1 MFIQVI
7 KGKVSDRAAVQAH
20 MDRWHDELSAG
31 AQGWLGT
38 TAGVAADGTM
48 VALVR
53 FEDAAAAQRN
63 SDRPEQGEWWAGM
76 ERLIEGEAS
85 FQDSQ
90 RVMVD
95 VRGNPEDAGFVQVM
109 QGGST
114 DPERAW
120 KLMEE
125 DDTDWSAFRP
135 DILGSISIGH
145 PDGRWTMV
153 NYFTSEAEARAGEQK
168 EPTPEM
174 AQMMDELNSL
184 ADGPPTFI
192 DITEPVY
199 SSPRT

>member
-1 MFIQVI
+1 MFVQVI
-7 KGKVSDRAAVQAH
+7 KGKVSDPAAVRAH
-20 MDRWHDELSAG
+20 MDRWVDELSPG
-31 AQGWLGT
+31 AQGWLGS
-38 TAGVAADGTM
+38 TAGIAADGTL
-48 VALVR
+48 VAVVR

-63 SDRPEQGEWWAGM
+63 SDRPEQGAWWAEM
-76 ERLIEGEAS
+76 AKLIDGEAT
-85 FQDSQ
+85 FQDSD

-135 DILGSISIGH
+135 DIIGSINIGH

-174 AQMMDELNSL
+174 QQMMEELNAL

-192 DITEPVY
+192 DITEPIY